1 MCRTVRENDVTRERK
16 PDPRDWLP
24 LPPADLQLLLA
35 VRDEAL
41 HGYAMM
47 KAVEVQSGG
56 ALSVELGSLYR
67 MIQRLERDGLIEEAR
82 VASAVSNPGRDRRY
96 YRITMLGRQV
106 VKAEL
111 ERLKAVIEL
120 AGGRGL
126 VPRGA
131 R

>member
-1 MCRTVRENDVTRERK
+1 VTRERK